1 MTRCKEETIT
11 VRGRNVRLYR
21 GGAGP
26 RLLFL
31 HDSFCP
37 TWLPLHEQLAPHHEV
52 LVPIHPGFAGSEDN
66 FDDFE
71 EIEDLIFHYRD
82 LCETLGL
89 DRPAL
94 AGASFGGWLA
104 AEWAL
109 RYPDTLSSL
118 MLIDP
123 LGLRVADAPAADI
136 LSLDPAA
143 MRQAMFGDPNS
154 SVAIETIPD
163 APKADAIVSTILAR
177 RTLARFAWQFPDN
190 PRLSRYLYRVSTPT
204 LIIWGERDGF
214 VSVAHGKAYREGIAK
229 SDLVVIRDIGH
240 LPHVEASDACAQ
252 VMLNF
257 LCGDSR

>member
-11 VRGRNVRLYR
+11 IRGRNVRLYR

-143 MRQAMFGDPNS
+143 MPS
-154 SVAIETIPD
+154 
-163 APKADAIVSTILAR
+163 
-177 RTLARFAWQFPDN
+177 
-190 PRLSRYLYRVSTPT
+190 
-204 LIIWGERDGF
+204 
-214 VSVAHGKAYREGIAK
+214 AK
-229 SDLVVIRDIGH
+229 SNAALISLSIR
-240 LPHVEASDACAQ
+240 
-252 VMLNF
+252 
-257 LCGDSR
+257 